1 MSDLEIKHAES
12 PDLRRNMDSQLL
24 SLLKVY
30 HEDLRSLRQDM
41 VSGLADIRQSI
52 DRLNSKLEALQRDQD
67 SVRQSIHDDLKP
79 KLEKH
84 DRVLFGNPEQA
95 GMPNTGIVGQMASLQ
110 KDMSNFKNVFVTV
123 WGVIIVAL
131 NAVLSF
137 LIKLLW
143 K

>member
-1 MSDLEIKHAES
+1 MSDLESKQTES
-12 PDLRRNMDSQLL
+12 SDLRRNMDSQLL

-41 VSGLADIRQSI
+41 VTGLADIRQSI
-52 DRLNSKLEALQRDQD
+52 DRLNSKIEALQRDQD
-67 SVRQSIHDDLKP
+67 SVRQSVNDDLKP

-84 DRVLFGNPEQA
+84 DRVLFGNPDQA

-110 KDMSNFKNVFVTV
+110 KDMAHFKNVFVTV
-123 WGVIIVAL
+123 WGVIIVAVNSL
-131 NAVLSF
+131 LSF
-137 LIKLLW
+137 LLKFLW